1 MAPAVAPTINIQ
13 IPQLAI
19 TDVDSSRPQTPVSML
34 DAESVPTSPTTK
46 RMDSL
51 KVDDIPAGWRR
62 KRSSS
67 ISTMETLPT
76 YSGPGSPT
84 RRFGNRNR
92 SNSVTPSMYSEA
104 PSYRTIPEDHDS
116 TVYHLYRIGGPQSGN
131 MSIHEVADKSLGA
144 LPRATFAD
152 GSQRPTPGWW
162 SRTCGAVNVR
172 TARRPDHPKFD
183 PRMAAYFVHKPTL
196 PVGWKTLPYT
206 LRVGPNRHS
215 PISCRFDG
223 SFAWRK
229 WDFDFEDINGE
240 GVVDERGVVA
250 EDYPRKFRKPGWK
263 KASDIGKDTTEEDQD
278 EAEMLKEKRL
288 VDPKTKSSCL
298 CSSIINAVTKKMGER
313 ESRKKAGTAK
323 SSKSTSEKP
332 KDIIAPAPVLPV
344 PAINITGDPL
354 SDEEKGALTP
364 KEQTPGVASKPTSTT
379 RNTPALT
386 IDTSKVCEITPPHN
400 PSTPSH
406 PDRVQMIWEN
416 KLGRQYSFT
425 YKDIKFSWK
434 GTSTLKD
441 EHNKKWGALNR
452 YSHLKLVAELPG
464 ETEETPVTPIK
475 PKSPR
480 SPCLSPDDAEKP
492 GFLLRRKSSISSITS
507 IFSKKSTTAPKKE
520 LVVATYTC
528 TWGKRKAGRLHI
540 DNTSIDRLVQL
551 IVDASPV
558 PFSPLPRRRSTS
570 SFSGDH
576 YLSPDSFSPPTKK
589 RHAHVFPTP
598 RLPESPVPVD
608 VFERKRL
615 RELTVVSCVAMA
627 NGEQEKRH
635 AIIEMT
641 ALLAEIAQNVA
652 TG

>member
-1 MAPAVAPTINIQ
+1 MASAVAPTITIQ

-19 TDVDSSRPQTPVSML
+19 TDVDSSRPQTLVSMP
-34 DAESVPTSPTTK
+34 DIESVPTSPTTK

-51 KVDDIPAGWRR
+51 KVGDIPRGWRR

-84 RRFGNRNR
+84 RQLGSRNR
-92 SNSVTPSMYSEA
+92 SNSMTPSVHSEA

-116 TVYHLYRIGGPQSGN
+116 TVYHLYRIGGPKGGN

-162 SRTCGAVNVR
+162 SRTCGAVNSR

-183 PRMAAYFVHKPTL
+183 PRMAAYYVHKPTL
-196 PVGWKTLPYT
+196 PVGWKPLPYT

-240 GVVDERGVVA
+240 GIVDERGVIA
-250 EDYPRKFRKPGWK
+250 EEYPRKIRKPGWK
-263 KASDIGKDTTEEDQD
+263 KASDIGKDTEEDLQD
-278 EAEMLKEKRL
+278 EAEMLKEKTLASPR
-288 VDPKTKSSCL
+288 TKSPCL
-298 CSSIINAVTKKMGER
+298 CSSIIKAVTKKMGER
-313 ESRKKAGTAK
+313 ESRKKTETNNL
-323 SSKSTSEKP
+323 KSTPEQQKE
-332 KDIIAPAPVLPV
+332 IIAPAPVRPV
-344 PAINITGDPL
+344 PAINIAGDPL
-354 SDEEKGALTP
+354 TDTEKEALAP
-364 KEQTPGVASKPTSTT
+364 KEETPATGPKPLSTA
-379 RNTPALT
+379 RNLPALT
-386 IDTSKVCEITPPHN
+386 IDTSKASELTPPPT
-400 PSTPSH
+400 PSTPNH
-406 PDRVQMIWEN
+406 PDKVQMIWEN

-425 YKDIKFSWK
+425 YRNIKFSWK

-464 ETEETPVTPIK
+464 QTEETPVTPVT

-492 GFLLRRKSSISSITS
+492 GFLLRRRSSISSISS
-507 IFSKKSTTAPKKE
+507 IFSKKSTTKAPKKE
-520 LVVATYTC
+520 LVVATYTS

-540 DNTSIDRLVQL
+540 DNTAIEKLVQ
-551 IVDASPV
+551 IIADASPV
-558 PFSPLPRRRSTS
+558 PFSPLPRRRST

-598 RLPESPVPVD
+598 KLPDSPIPVD